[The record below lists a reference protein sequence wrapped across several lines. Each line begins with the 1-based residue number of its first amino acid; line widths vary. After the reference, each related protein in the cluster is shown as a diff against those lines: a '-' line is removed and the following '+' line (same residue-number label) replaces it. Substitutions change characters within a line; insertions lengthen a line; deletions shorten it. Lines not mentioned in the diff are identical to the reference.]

1 MNPLQLAGAT
11 ALEPPPPTGRDGS
24 RSRFGSLLDRLA
36 IRGMGYAFDRTLM
49 PEADELTI
57 IRASATP
64 YLTDDLCTDARR
76 FFAFLDDPAAAPEG
90 REMARRPVDGGCLVR
105 HELPA
110 SYAPFCGDPTPIPE
124 NDRILIEH
132 WVHDQ
137 PAAATVIA
145 LHGFTMGDFA
155 RDATILMAPQWFA
168 QGLDVVLMTLP
179 FHGARTPSTAR
190 YSGELFASWHVG
202 RLNEAVR
209 QSMHDLQRVLAWLR
223 ARSAAP
229 IGIIGLSLGGYLASL
244 AADLMADWAFV
255 IPIAAPV
262 RLGSFPSTL
271 FAHSPYARRGSA
283 PFSPEELD
291 EAYRI
296 HSPLTH
302 ALAIPTER
310 ALIVAGR
317 GDAIVQPE
325 QPLALWHH
333 WGRPTLRWYGGSH
346 VTPFRRDN
354 VFAAGVRH
362 VRSLGLL
369 H

>member
-1 MNPLQLAGAT
+1 
-11 ALEPPPPTGRDGS
+11 
-24 RSRFGSLLDRLA
+24 
-36 IRGMGYAFDRTLM
+36 
-49 PEADELTI
+49 
-57 IRASATP
+57 
-64 YLTDDLCTDARR
+64 
-76 FFAFLDDPAAAPEG
+76 
-90 REMARRPVDGGCLVR
+90 
-105 HELPA
+105 
-110 SYAPFCGDPTPIPE
+110 
-124 NDRILIEH
+124 
-132 WVHDQ
+132 
-137 PAAATVIA
+137 
-145 LHGFTMGDFA
+145 
-155 RDATILMAPQWFA
+155 
-168 QGLDVVLMTLP
+168 VVLMTLP